1 VEKAFTPEPVATR
14 DGATRVTTGSVWEDI
29 AGYCRAHRIGDR
41 IFVSGTTA
49 VAGVDRAVAVNDAGA
64 QTTYILDR
72 ILTAIAALGG
82 KPEDVVR
89 TRVYIVDDADTEAVA
104 RAHGRVFGEI
114 KPANTFLRVAGL
126 VGDHRVEIDAEAVVA
141 G

>member
-1 VEKAFTPEPVATR
+1 MQPLGMSTFGLV
-14 DGATRVTTGSVWEDI
+14 
-29 AGYCRAHRIGDR
+29 RIMTIR
-41 IFVSGTTA
+41 S
-49 VAGVDRAVAVNDAGA
+49 
-64 QTTYILDR
+64 
-72 ILTAIAALGG
+72 GG

-89 TRVYIVDDADTEAVA
+89 TRVYIVDNADTEAVA